1 MEDQNEENQTT
12 NNNNSMSSS
21 DDRVVSASIP
31 DIQTEW
37 GIIKNAPIIEEMEH
51 SYLDYA
57 MSVIVSRALPD
68 IRDGLKPVHR
78 RVLYAMKDMGI
89 TYKSAYKKSARIV
102 GEVLGKYH
110 PHGDSAVYQTM
121 VRLAQDFSM
130 RYPLIDGQGNFG
142 SIDGDSAAAM
152 RYTEARL
159 SKIAGELL
167 EDIDKNTVDFID
179 NFDGS
184 QQEPLVLPAKLPNL
198 LLMGSDGI
206 AVGMATKIPPHN
218 LLEVVNAINALI
230 DKSKVSQTTPIDE
243 KDLHSTKYKNLT
255 GTLESNIEIDELCQH
270 IKGPDFPTAGIIYD
284 TNEIKKLYSTG
295 KASIIVRG
303 VAEIVERKNG
313 RFQILITELPYQVNK
328 AKLITDIAE
337 LVKKK
342 RVDGIADLR
351 DESDRKG
358 MTVAIDLK
366 KDAKPKSVL
375 NNLYKHTELQTS
387 FPANVVALTSDGT
400 PHLLNLKQILME
412 FTAHRQM
419 VVVRRSQFELKSAKD
434 RAHILEGLLKA
445 LANIDEVIETIK
457 KSPDGDTARK
467 NLVDKFAL
475 TEIQANAIL
484 EMQLRRLAA
493 LERQKIETE
502 YQELMK
508 TIEKLVSVLKDPQKV
523 LQIIKDEL
531 NKLALE
537 YSEKRKTQIVV
548 SAPGSLSEEDLI
560 PSEETIVT
568 LTKSGYIKRMP
579 LSTFRTQKRGGK
591 GVSGMTIKDTDEIQ
605 LLTNANTHDRLLVF
619 TSKGKVFA
627 LKVWEL
633 PEGSRIS
640 KGQAIINLINIDTD
654 ETIKSIL
661 PMPKEVEKNRFLF
674 FTTKA
679 GVVKRTALSKYENI
693 KSNGLIA
700 IKLQDNDSLV
710 WVNQTSGSDH
720 ILLVSKE
727 GKSIRFHESDVRPT
741 DRDTQGVRGILLKGV
756 DYVISMDV
764 FPPEEP
770 TSTDKRIKLFRD
782 LLVVTEN
789 GMGKRTPLPE
799 YPVQNRSGQGLKVCE
814 TTEKTGKL
822 AGALLVDQDSEV
834 LLITTSQGQ
843 AIKLPIK
850 NIPRLGRATQGVIL
864 MRFAKEGDSVAAVTT
879 VSDSEEE

>member
-1 MEDQNEENQTT
+1 MEDQDQKDQNQST
-12 NNNNSMSSS
+12 
-21 DDRVVSASIP
+21 
-31 DIQTEW
+31 DITAIVPQETKSEW
-37 GIIKNAPIIEEMEH
+37 GIIKQTPIVEEMEK

-89 TYKSAYKKSARIV
+89 THKSAYKKSARIV

-110 PHGDSAVYQTM
+110 PHGDTAVYMTM

-159 SKIAGELL
+159 SKIAGEML
-167 EDIDKNTVDFID
+167 EDIDKNTVDFAD

-184 QQEPLVLPAKLPNL
+184 VQEPLVLPAKLPNL
-198 LLMGSDGI
+198 LLMGSEGI
-206 AVGMATKIPPHN
+206 AVGMATKIPTHN
-218 LLEVVNAINALI
+218 LVEVVKAIVALV
-230 DKSKVSQTTPIDE
+230 DKSKVTASVTVPDEELHTT
-243 KDLHSTKYKNLT
+243 SYKNLI
-255 GTLESNIEIDELCQH
+255 GTLESDIEIDELCKY

-284 TNEIKKLYSTG
+284 TNEIKKMYETG
-295 KASIIVRG
+295 KASIIMRG
-303 VAEIVERKNG
+303 VAEIVEKKNG
-313 RFQILITELPYQVNK
+313 RFQILITEIPYQVNK

-342 RVDGIADLR
+342 RIEGIADLR

-358 MTVAIDLK
+358 LTVAVDLK

-375 NNLYKHTELQTS
+375 NNLYKYTELQTN
-387 FPANVVALTSDGT
+387 FPANMVALTSDGT
-400 PHLLNLKQILME
+400 PHLITLKQILME

-445 LANIDEVIETIK
+445 LANIDDVIETIK
-457 KSPDGDTARK
+457 KSPDADTART
-467 NLVDKFAL
+467 NLCQKFGL
-475 TEIQANAIL
+475 DEIQANAIL

-493 LERQKIETE
+493 LERQKIEAE

-508 TIEKLVSVLKDPQKV
+508 QIDKLVATLKDPQKV
-523 LQIIKDEL
+523 FEIIKDEL
-531 NKLALE
+531 SQLAVSYPE
-537 YSEKRKTQIVV
+537 PRRTKIVA
-548 SAPGSLSEEDLI
+548 SRPDSLSEEDLI
-560 PSEETIVT
+560 PSEETLVT

-579 LSTFRTQKRGGK
+579 LSTFKTQKRGGK
-591 GVSGMTIKDTDEIQ
+591 GVSGMTIKDSDEIN
-605 LLTNANTHDRLLVF
+605 LMTNANTHDRLLVF
-619 TSKGKVFA
+619 TSKGKVFS

-640 KGQAIINLINIDTD
+640 KGQAIINLINIDSD
-654 ETIKSIL
+654 ETIKDIL
-661 PMPKEVEKNRFLF
+661 PLPKQIDKNNYLF

-679 GVVKRTALSKYENI
+679 GVIKRTALSKYENI

-700 IKLQDNDSLV
+700 IKLQDKDSLV
-710 WVNQTSGSDH
+710 WVNQTSGSDN
-720 ILLVSKE
+720 ILLVSKD
-727 GKSIRFHESDVRPT
+727 GKSIRFRETDVRPT
-741 DRDTQGVRGILLKGV
+741 DRDTQGVRGILLKGD
-756 DYVISMDV
+756 DYVISMES
-764 FPPEEP
+764 FAAEEP
-770 TSTDKRIKLFRD
+770 VSSDKRVKMFRD
-782 LLVVTEN
+782 LLIVTEK

-814 TTEKTGKL
+814 TTDKTGKL

-864 MRFAKEGDSVAAVTT
+864 MRFAKEGDSVAAVTS

>member
-1 MEDQNEENQTT
+1 MEDQNEENKTT
-12 NNNNSMSSS
+12 PVTQNTS
-21 DDRVVSASIP
+21 DDQITPEVIEADVTS
-31 DIQTEW
+31 EW
-37 GIIKNAPIIEEMEH
+37 GIIKHAPIIEEMER

-78 RVLYAMKDMGI
+78 RILYAMKDMGI
-89 TYKSAYKKSARIV
+89 THKSAYKKSARIV

-110 PHGDSAVYQTM
+110 PHGDTAVYMTM

-130 RYPLIDGQGNFG
+130 RYPLVDGQGNFG

-159 SKIAGELL
+159 SKIAGEML
-167 EDIDKNTVDFID
+167 EDIDKNTVDFVD

-198 LLMGSDGI
+198 LLMGSEGI

-218 LLEVVNAINALI
+218 LLEVVKAICALV
-230 DKSKVSQTTPIDE
+230 DKSKVTATVPVEDA
-243 KDLHSTKYKNLT
+243 DLHTTSYTNLI
-255 GTLESNIEIDELCQH
+255 GKLESDIEISELCQH
-270 IKGPDFPTAGIIYD
+270 IKGPDFPTHGIIYD
-284 TNEIKKLYSTG
+284 TNEIKKMYETG
-295 KASIIVRG
+295 KASIIMRG
-303 VAEIVERKNG
+303 VAEIVEKKNG
-313 RFQILITELPYQVNK
+313 RFQILISEIPYQVNK

-342 RVDGIADLR
+342 RIDGIADLR
-351 DESDRKG
+351 DESDRHG
-358 MTVAIDLK
+358 LTVAVDLK

-375 NNLYKHTELQTS
+375 NNLFKHTELQTNFS
-387 FPANVVALTSDGT
+387 ANIVALTSDGT

-412 FTAHRQM
+412 FTTHRQM

-434 RAHILEGLLKA
+434 RAHILEGLLIA
-445 LANIDEVIETIK
+445 LDSIDEVIETIK
-457 KSPDGDTARK
+457 KSPDADTAKK
-467 NLVDKFAL
+467 NLCEKFKL
-475 TEIQANAIL
+475 SEIQSIAIL

-493 LERQKIETE
+493 LERQKIEAE

-508 TIEKLVSVLKDPQKV
+508 TIEKLVAVLKDPQLV
-523 LQIIKDEL
+523 FQTIKDEL
-531 NKLALE
+531 NKLAQD
-537 YSEKRKTQIVV
+537 YPEKRRTQIIA

-661 PMPKEVEKNRFLF
+661 PMPKQVEKNQFLF

-700 IKLQDNDSLV
+700 IKLQDNDNLV
-710 WVNQTSGSDH
+710 WVNKTSGSDH

-727 GKSIRFHESDVRPT
+727 GKSIRFHEQDVRPT
-741 DRDTQGVRGILLKGV
+741 DRDTQGVRGILLKAE

-764 FPPEEP
+764 FAPVEP
-770 TSTDKRIKLFRD
+770 VSTDKRVKLFRD
-782 LLVVTEN
+782 LLIVTEK

-814 TTEKTGKL
+814 TTDKTGKL

-864 MRFAKEGDSVAAVTT
+864 MRFAKGEDSVAAITT
-879 VSDSEEE
+879 VSDSEED

>member
-1 MEDQNEENQTT
+1 MEENETKDQELEV
-12 NNNNSMSSS
+12 NS
-21 DDRVVSASIP
+21 
-31 DIQTEW
+31 E
-37 GIIKNAPIIEEMEH
+37 APIADEQTQWGMIKSMPIVEEMER

-78 RVLYAMKDMGI
+78 RVLYAMRDMGI
-89 TYKSAYKKSARIV
+89 THKSAYKKSARIV

-159 SKIAGELL
+159 SKIASELL

-184 QQEPLVLPAKLPNL
+184 QQEPMVLPAKLPNL

-218 LLEVVNAINALI
+218 LLEVVDAIKELI
-230 DKSKVSQTTPIDE
+230 DKSQAIVSNQIKDE
-243 KDLHSTKYKNLT
+243 ELVSADYRHLI
-255 GTLESNIEIDELCQH
+255 GTLESSIEIDDLCKH

-284 TNEIKKLYSTG
+284 TNEIKKLYATG
-295 KASIIVRG
+295 KASITVRG
-303 VAEIVERKNG
+303 VAEIVEKKNG

-342 RVDGIADLR
+342 KIEGISDLR

-358 MTVAIDLK
+358 LTVAVDLK

-375 NNLYKHTELQTS
+375 NNLYKFTELQTS
-387 FPANVVALTSDGT
+387 FPANVVALISDGT

-412 FTAHRQM
+412 YTVHRQG
-419 VVVRRSQFELKSAKD
+419 VVVRRSQYELKTAQD
-434 RAHILEGLLKA
+434 RAHILEGLLIA
-445 LANIDEVIETIK
+445 LTNIDDVIETIK
-457 KSPDGDTARK
+457 KSPDSETAK
-467 NLVDKFAL
+467 ANLMSKFGL
-475 TEIQANAIL
+475 TEIQSIAIL
-484 EMQLRRLAA
+484 DMQLRKLAA
-493 LERQKIETE
+493 LERQKIEAE
-502 YQELMK
+502 YQELK
-508 TIEKLVSVLKDPQKV
+508 KQIEKLIAILKDPKQV
-523 LQIIKDEL
+523 LQIIKDEIT
-531 NKLALE
+531 KLAAD
-537 YSEKRKTQIVV
+537 YPEKRRTKIVAN
-548 SAPGSLSEEDLI
+548 APGTLSEEDLI

-591 GVSGMTIKDTDEIQ
+591 GVSGMTIKDSDEIQ

-661 PMPKEVEKNRFLF
+661 AMPKEVEKNKFLF

-700 IKLQDNDSLV
+700 IKLQDNDNLV
-710 WVNQTSGSDH
+710 WVNKTSGEDH
-720 ILLVSKE
+720 ILLVSKD
-727 GKSIRFHESDVRPT
+727 GKSIRFHEQDVRPT
-741 DRDTQGVRGILLKGV
+741 DRDTQGVRGILLKSN

-764 FPPEEP
+764 FGPTEP
-770 TSTDKRIKLFRD
+770 VSTDKRIKLFRD
-782 LLVVTEN
+782 LLIVTEK

-814 TTEKTGKL
+814 TTDKTGKL
-822 AGALLVDQDSEV
+822 AGALLVDQTSEV
-834 LLITTSQGQ
+834 LLITTFQGQ

-864 MRFAKEGDSVAAVTT
+864 MRFAKDGDSVAAITT
-879 VSDSEEE
+879 VSDSDEE

>member
-1 MEDQNEENQTT
+1 MEDQNENQINTVAPVKPQEEN
-12 NNNNSMSSS
+12 
-21 DDRVVSASIP
+21 
-31 DIQTEW
+31 TEW
-37 GIIKNAPIIEEMEH
+37 GLIKQAPIIEEMER

-68 IRDGLKPVHR
+68 VRDGLKPVHR
-78 RVLYAMKDMGI
+78 RILYAMKEMGI
-89 TYKSAYKKSARIV
+89 TYKTAYKKSARIV
-102 GEVLGKYH
+102 GEVLGKFH

-121 VRLAQDFSM
+121 VRLAQEFSM

-142 SIDGDSAAAM
+142 SVDGDGAAAM

-167 EDIDKNTVDFID
+167 DDIDKNTVDFID
-179 NFDGS
+179 TFDGS
-184 QQEPLVLPAKLPNL
+184 QQEPTVLPARLPNL

-218 LLEVVNAINALI
+218 LLEVVDAIKALI
-230 DKSKVSQTTPIDE
+230 DKSTVTETKPVDE
-243 KDLHSTKYKNLT
+243 ASLSSTNHQNLT
-255 GTLESNIEIDELCQH
+255 GSLESDIEIDELGKH

-284 TNEIKKLYSTG
+284 NNEIKNLYATG
-295 KASIIVRG
+295 KANIIVRG
-303 VAEIVERKNG
+303 VAEIVEKKNG
-313 RFQILITELPYQVNK
+313 RFQIVITELPYQVNK

-342 RVDGIADLR
+342 RVDGISDLR
-351 DESDRKG
+351 DESDRRG
-358 MTVAIDLK
+358 MTIAVDLK

-457 KSPDGDTARK
+457 KSPDSDTAK
-467 NLVDKFAL
+467 INLVNKFAL
-475 TEIQANAIL
+475 SEIQASAIL

-493 LERQKIETE
+493 LERQKIEAE
-502 YQELMK
+502 FQELMK
-508 TIEKLVSVLKDPQKV
+508 TIDKLVAILKDPKKV

-531 NKLALE
+531 DKLATD
-537 YSEKRKTQIVV
+537 YPEKRRTKIIAN
-548 SAPGSLSEEDLI
+548 APGSLSEEDLI
-560 PSEETIVT
+560 PSEETLVT

-640 KGQAIINLINIDTD
+640 KGQAIINLINIETD

-661 PMPKEVEKNRFLF
+661 PMPKQVEKNLFLF

-700 IKLQDNDSLV
+700 IKLQGNDNLV

-720 ILLVSKE
+720 VLLVSKD
-727 GKSIRFHESDVRPT
+727 GKSIRFHEQDVRPT
-741 DRDTQGVRGILLKGV
+741 DRDTQGVRGILLKGD
-756 DYVISMDV
+756 DYVISMEV
-764 FPPEEP
+764 FSPIEP
-770 TSTDKRIKLFRD
+770 VSSDKRVKLFRD
-782 LLVVTEN
+782 LLIVTEK

-814 TTEKTGKL
+814 TTDKTGKL

-864 MRFAKEGDSVAAVTT
+864 MRFAKDGDGVAAVTT
-879 VSDSEEE
+879 VSDSDEE

>member
-1 MEDQNEENQTT
+1 MEDQNEENQNQFPVTDT
-12 NNNNSMSSS
+12 ATVTPQEAKS
-21 DDRVVSASIP
+21 
-31 DIQTEW
+31 EW
-37 GIIKNAPIIEEMEH
+37 GIIRQAPIVEEMEK

-68 IRDGLKPVHR
+68 VRDGLKPVHR

-89 TYKSAYKKSARIV
+89 THKSAYKKSARIV

-110 PHGDSAVYQTM
+110 PHGDTAVYMTM

-159 SKIAGELL
+159 SKIASEML
-167 EDIDKNTVDFID
+167 EDIDKNTVDFAD

-198 LLMGSDGI
+198 LLMGSEGI
-206 AVGMATKIPPHN
+206 AVGMATKIPTHN
-218 LLEVVNAINALI
+218 LVEVVKAIEALVN
-230 DKSKVSQTTPIDE
+230 KSKATTNITVPDE
-243 KDLHSTKYKNLT
+243 ELHSTDYKNLI
-255 GTLESNIEIDELCQH
+255 GNLESDIEIDELCEH
-270 IKGPDFPTAGIIYD
+270 IKGPDFPTSGIIYD
-284 TNEIKKLYSTG
+284 TNEIKKMYATG
-295 KASIIVRG
+295 KASIIMRG

-313 RFQILITELPYQVNK
+313 RYQILISELPYQVNK

-342 RVDGIADLR
+342 KIDGIADLR

-358 MTVAIDLK
+358 LTVAVDLK

-375 NNLYKHTELQTS
+375 NNLYKYTELQTN
-387 FPANVVALTSDGT
+387 FPANVVALASDGT

-419 VVVRRSQFELKSAKD
+419 VVVRRSQFELKTAKD

-457 KSPDGDTARK
+457 KSPDADTART
-467 NLVDKFAL
+467 NLCQKFGL
-475 TEIQANAIL
+475 DEIQANAIL

-493 LERQKIETE
+493 LERQKIEAE

-508 TIEKLVSVLKDPQKV
+508 QIEQLIITLKDPKKV
-523 LQIIKDEL
+523 FQIIKDEL
-531 NKLALE
+531 NQLAVA
-537 YSEKRKTQIVV
+537 YPEKRRTQIVAA
-548 SAPGSLSEEDLI
+548 APGTLSEEDLI
-560 PSEETIVT
+560 PSEETLVT

-591 GVSGMTIKDTDEIQ
+591 GVSGMTIKDTDEIR

-619 TSKGKVFA
+619 TSKGKVFS

-640 KGQAIINLINIDTD
+640 KGQAIINLINIDSD
-654 ETIKSIL
+654 ESIQSIL
-661 PMPKEVEKNRFLF
+661 PLPKQVEKSSYLF

-700 IKLQDNDSLV
+700 IKLQGADSLV
-710 WVNQTSGSDH
+710 WVNKTSGEDH

-727 GKSIRFHESDVRPT
+727 GKSIRFKETDVRPT
-741 DRDTQGVRGILLKGV
+741 DRDTQGVRGILLKGT
-756 DYVISMDV
+756 DFVISMDV
-764 FPPEEP
+764 FGPTEP
-770 TSTDKRIKLFRD
+770 VSTDKRVKLFRD
-782 LLVVTEN
+782 LLIVTEK

-814 TTEKTGKL
+814 TTDKTGKL
-822 AGALLVDQDSEV
+822 SGALLVDQTSEV

-864 MRFAKEGDSVAAVTT
+864 MRFAKTDDSVAAVTT

>member
-1 MEDQNEENQTT
+1 MEDQNEENQT
-12 NNNNSMSSS
+12 N
-21 DDRVVSASIP
+21 
-31 DIQTEW
+31 QTLSVKPQEEKNEW
-37 GIIKNAPIIEEMEH
+37 GIIRQAPIVEEMER

-78 RVLYAMKDMGI
+78 RILFAMKDMGI
-89 TYKSAYKKSARIV
+89 THKSAYKKSARIV

-110 PHGDSAVYQTM
+110 PHGDTAVYQTM

-130 RYPLIDGQGNFG
+130 RYPLVDGQGNFG

-159 SKIAGELL
+159 SKIAGEML

-218 LLEVVNAINALI
+218 LLEVVNAIKALI
-230 DKSKVSQTTPIDE
+230 DQSNAVDTKPVEDN
-243 KDLHSTKYKNLT
+243 DLSSTSYKNLT
-255 GTLESNIEIDELCQH
+255 GNLESGIEIEELTKH
-270 IKGPDFPTAGIIYD
+270 IKGPDFPTSGTIYD
-284 TNEIKKLYSTG
+284 TNEIKKMYETG
-295 KASIIVRG
+295 KASIIMRG
-303 VAEIVERKNG
+303 VAEIVEKKNG
-313 RFQILITELPYQVNK
+313 RFQILISELPYQVNK

-342 RVDGIADLR
+342 RIDGISDLR
-351 DESDRKG
+351 DESDRHG
-358 MTVAIDLK
+358 LTVAVDLK

-375 NNLYKHTELQTS
+375 NNLFKHTELQTN
-387 FPANVVALTSDGT
+387 FPANIVALTSDGT

-434 RAHILEGLLKA
+434 RAHILEGLLIA

-457 KSPDGDTARK
+457 KSPDSDTAK
-467 NLVDKFAL
+467 INLCTKFKL
-475 TEIQANAIL
+475 TETQSLAIL

-508 TIEKLVSVLKDPQKV
+508 TIDKLVAILKDPKEV
-523 LQIIKDEL
+523 FKIIKDEL
-531 NKLALE
+531 DKLASD
-537 YSEKRKTQIVV
+537 YPEKRRTQIIA

-633 PEGSRIS
+633 PEGTRIS

-661 PMPKEVEKNRFLF
+661 PMPKQVEKNFFLF

-700 IKLQDNDSLV
+700 IKLQDNDNLV

-727 GKSIRFHESDVRPT
+727 GKSIRFQESDVRPT
-741 DRDTQGVRGILLKGV
+741 DRDTQGVRGILLKGT

-764 FPPEEP
+764 FGPEEP
-770 TSTDKRIKLFRD
+770 VSTDKRVKLFRD

-814 TTEKTGKL
+814 TTDKTGKL

-864 MRFAKEGDSVAAVTT
+864 MRFAKDGDIVAAVTT

>member
-1 MEDQNEENQTT
+1 MEDQNGNQTNIVTPVKPQEEN
-12 NNNNSMSSS
+12 
-21 DDRVVSASIP
+21 
-31 DIQTEW
+31 TEW
-37 GIIKNAPIIEEMEH
+37 GLIKQAPIIEEMER

-68 IRDGLKPVHR
+68 VRDGLKPVHR
-78 RVLYAMKDMGI
+78 RILFAMKEMGI
-89 TYKSAYKKSARIV
+89 TYKTAYKKSARIV
-102 GEVLGKYH
+102 GEVLGKFH

-142 SIDGDSAAAM
+142 SVDGDAAAAM

-167 EDIDKNTVDFID
+167 DDIDKNTVNFID

-184 QQEPLVLPAKLPNL
+184 QQEPTVLPAKLPNL

-218 LLEVVNAINALI
+218 LLEVVNAIKALI
-230 DKSKVSQTTPIDE
+230 DRSIVTQNKLVEDDALSTTS
-243 KDLHSTKYKNLT
+243 HKNLI
-255 GTLESNIEIDELCQH
+255 GSLESDIEIDELTKH
-270 IKGPDFPTAGIIYD
+270 IKGPDFPTAGIVYD
-284 TNEIKKLYSTG
+284 TNEIKKLYATG

-303 VAEIVERKNG
+303 VAEIVEKKSG
-313 RFQILITELPYQVNK
+313 RFQIVITELPYQVNK
-328 AKLITDIAE
+328 AQLITAIAE

-342 RVDGIADLR
+342 RIDGISDLR

-358 MTVAIDLK
+358 MTVVVELK

-412 FTAHRQM
+412 FTAHRQT

-457 KSPDGDTARK
+457 KSPDSDTARV
-467 NLVDKFAL
+467 NLIQKFDL
-475 TEIQANAIL
+475 SEIQANAIL

-493 LERQKIETE
+493 LERQKIEAE
-502 YQELMK
+502 YQELK
-508 TIEKLVSVLKDPQKV
+508 KQIEKLVTILKDPKKV

-531 NKLALE
+531 DKLATD
-537 YSEKRKTQIVV
+537 YPEKRRTQIVA

-640 KGQAIINLINIDTD
+640 KGQAIINLINIETD

-661 PMPKEVEKNRFLF
+661 PMPKQVEKNCFLF

-700 IKLQDNDSLV
+700 IKLQDNDNLV

-720 ILLVSKE
+720 ILLVSKD
-727 GKSIRFHESDVRPT
+727 GKSIRFHEQDVRPT
-741 DRDTQGVRGILLKGV
+741 DRDTQGVRGILLKGD
-756 DYVISMDV
+756 DYVISMEV
-764 FPPEEP
+764 FAPIEP
-770 TSTDKRIKLFRD
+770 VSSDKRVKLFRD
-782 LLVVTEN
+782 LLIVTEK

-814 TTEKTGKL
+814 TTDKTGKL
-822 AGALLVDQDSEV
+822 AGALLVNQDSEV

-864 MRFAKEGDSVAAVTT
+864 MRFAKDGDVVAAVTT
-879 VSDSEEE
+879 VSDSDEE